1 MVGLFLCSSLMAQ
14 VPKQINY
21 QGIARNTYGTALSN
35 QTINLRLTIREA
47 NASGAV
53 IYQETRSVT
62 TNQFGLFST
71 AIGGEG
77 ASSVSGSLN
86 GINWSTGTAKF
97 LQVEIDPKGGNQ
109 FMAMGT
115 SPLTSVPFAFRAESA
130 NPVGAAGGDLNG
142 SFPNPTIKDGAV
154 SGSKIATGSITAD
167 KLADGAIT
175 AAKLAP
181 GVIPS
186 SLPVS
191 GTAGGD
197 LTGTYPNPTIANN
210 AVGTS
215 KIVDGAI
222 STTKLA
228 DNAVSTNKIDANAVT
243 NAKLANNA
251 VATAN
256 VQDGAITAAKIAPG
270 VIPSSVPV
278 SGTAG
283 GDLTGTYPNPTISN
297 NAINTNKIAANAVT
311 NAKLAN
317 NAVATSNVQDGA
329 ITAAKLAPG
338 VIPSSLPVSGTAG
351 GDLTGTYPNPTIAN
365 NAVVAT
371 KIADGAVS
379 AAKIADGAVGNTKLA
394 DGSVSTAKITDA
406 AVNSNKL
413 ADNAVSSNKIAA
425 NAVTNAKLSTNAVAT
440 ANVQDGAITAV
451 KIAPGVIPSS
461 LPVSGTAGGDL
472 TGTYPNPTIANNAI
486 VATKIA
492 DGAVGVTKIADGA
505 VGNAKLSTNAVATTN
520 VQDGA
525 ITAAKLAPGVIPSSL
540 PVSGT
545 AGGDLTG
552 TYPNPTIAN
561 NAVSATKIAD
571 GAVGAAKLADG
582 AVGNTKLADNAVSSN
597 KIAAS
602 AVTNAKLATNSIATA
617 NVQDGAITA
626 AKLAPGVIPS
636 SLPVSGTAGGD
647 LTGTYPNPT
656 IANNAIGATKI
667 ADGAVGAAKI
677 ADGAVGNAKLSTNAV
692 ATTNVQDG
700 AITAA
705 KIAPGVIPTSLPV
718 SGTAGGDLTGTYPN
732 PTIANNAV
740 GATKIAD
747 GAVGTTKLA
756 DNAVNSNKI
765 AASAVT
771 NAKMATNSIAT
782 ANVQDGAITA
792 AKIAPGVIPT
802 SLPVSGTAGGD
813 LTGTYPN
820 PTIANNA
827 VGSTKIADGAV
838 SSAKIADGAVG
849 NTKLADNAVS
859 SNKIAASAVTNAK
872 LATNSVATANVQDGA
887 ITAAKIAPGVIPTSL
902 PVSGTAGGDLSGT
915 YPNPTVGRINGVA
928 VSTTAPTVGQVLK
941 YNGTQWT
948 PDADNAG
955 GGGLTFPFSNTTNV
969 PGEMFSLTNSGNG
982 TAIAGTNNSSGP
994 SAIGIAGRITNAA
1007 PSFLATGLF
1016 GEISSTT
1023 TSNGYAVFG
1032 RHRGNG
1038 TAIMGESVGGVGLYG
1053 QSTDT
1058 YGVVARSINEPA
1070 LYAVSEN
1077 SAAGKFDNFN
1087 SANTSELLTLANDYG
1102 DGISIFTAQ
1111 GNGILSTTF
1120 SEFSTALDGSNAV
1133 GGTAIRGMATSNY
1146 AAAIVGINYDTYAG
1160 IHGYTPSGIGLLA
1173 ETNVEGGVGGI
1184 GIKSVIAQSG
1194 SATHAIFETNGANVA
1209 RIDENGRG
1217 FFNGGTTNSG
1227 ADVAELFAVVGNR
1240 NAYEPGDVLEIS
1252 TTDDRKMVK
1261 SSGAYS
1267 TLVAGVY
1274 ATKPGLLLTE
1284 ENATEG
1290 DLSFGVPMGVIGVL
1304 PTKVCMEGGAI
1315 KRGDLIVT
1323 SSIPGVAMK
1332 ADPDKV
1338 KVGQVLGKALQDY
1351 SGTGIGKINVLVS
1364 VK

>member
-97 LQVEIDPKGGNQ
+97 LQVEMDPKGGNQ
-109 FMAMGT
+109 FVAMGT

-154 SGSKIATGSITAD
+154 SGSKIANGSITAD

-197 LTGTYPNPTIANN
+197 LTGTFPNPTIANN
-210 AVGTS
+210 AVGAT
-215 KIVDGAI
+215 KIADGAVGAAKI
-222 STTKLA
+222 A
-228 DNAVSTNKIDANAVT
+228 DGAVG
-243 NAKLANNA
+243 NAKLASNA
-251 VATAN
+251 VATSN
-256 VQDGAITAAKIAPG
+256 VQDGAITAAKLAPG
-270 VIPSSVPV
+270 VIPSSLPV

-283 GDLTGTYPNPTISN
+283 GDLTGTYPNPTIAN
-297 NAINTNKIAANAVT
+297 NSINANKIAANAVT

-365 NAVVAT
+365 NAVGST
-371 KIADGAVS
+371 
-379 AAKIADGAVGNTKLA
+379 KIADGAVGNTKLA

-440 ANVQDGAITAV
+440 ANVQDGAITAA

-472 TGTYPNPTIANNAI
+472 TGTYPNPTIANNA
-486 VATKIA
+486 VGATKIA
-492 DGAVGVTKIADGA
+492 DGAVGAAKIADGAVGNTKLASNAVATTNVQDGAITAAKLAPGVIPSSLPVSGIAGGDLSGTYPNPTIANNAVVGTKIADGAVGNTKLADNAVNSNKIAANAVTNAKLSTNAVATANVQDGAITAAKLAPGVIPSSLPVSGTAGGDLTGTYPNPTIANNAVGATKIADGA
-505 VGNAKLSTNAVATTN
+505 VGNAKLASNAVATTN

-561 NAVSATKIAD
+561 NAVVATKIAD
-571 GAVGAAKLADG
+571 GAVSSAKIADG
-582 AVGNTKLADNAVSSN
+582 AVGNTKLADGSVSTAKITDAAVNSNKLADNAVSSN

-626 AKLAPGVIPS
+626 AKL
-636 SLPVSGTAGGD
+636 
-647 LTGTYPNPT
+647 
-656 IANNAIGATKI
+656 
-667 ADGAVGAAKI
+667 
-677 ADGAVGNAKLSTNAV
+677 
-692 ATTNVQDG
+692 
-700 AITAA
+700 
-705 KIAPGVIPTSLPV
+705 
-718 SGTAGGDLTGTYPN
+718 
-732 PTIANNAV
+732 
-740 GATKIAD
+740 
-747 GAVGTTKLA
+747 
-756 DNAVNSNKI
+756 
-765 AASAVT
+765 
-771 NAKMATNSIAT
+771 
-782 ANVQDGAITA
+782 
-792 AKIAPGVIPT
+792 
-802 SLPVSGTAGGD
+802 
-813 LTGTYPN
+813 
-820 PTIANNA
+820 
-827 VGSTKIADGAV
+827 
-838 SSAKIADGAVG
+838 
-849 NTKLADNAVS
+849 
-859 SNKIAASAVTNAK
+859 
-872 LATNSVATANVQDGA
+872 
-887 ITAAKIAPGVIPTSL
+887 APGVIPTSL

-941 YNGTQWT
+941 YNGTQWA

-955 GGGLTFPFSNTTNV
+955 GGGLTFPFTNTTNV

-982 TAIAGTNNSSGP
+982 TAIAGTNNSAGP
-994 SAIGIAGRITNAA
+994 AAIGIAGRITNAA

-1016 GEISSTT
+1016 GEVSSTT

-1032 RHRGNG
+1032 RHRGGG
-1038 TAIMGESVGGVGLYG
+1038 TAIMGESAGGVGVYG

-1058 YGVVARSINEPA
+1058 YGVVARSIKEPA
-1070 LYAVSEN
+1070 LYASSVE
-1077 SAAGKFDNFN
+1077 SAAAKFENFN
-1087 SANTSELLTLANDYG
+1087 LSNFAELLTLTNDNG
-1102 DGISIFTAQ
+1102 DGINAFSNVGRGIMSMTLTDQFPAIEGANY
-1111 GNGILSTTF
+1111 GNGIGIYGTTI
-1120 SEFSTALDGSNAV
+1120 SN
-1133 GGTAIRGMATSNY
+1133 I
-1146 AAAIVGINYDTYAG
+1146 AAGVTGRNDDTYAG
-1160 IHGYTPSGIGLLA
+1160 VHGYAPFGIGLLA

-1184 GIKSVIAQSG
+1184 GIKSVIGQTG
-1194 SATHAIFETNGANVA
+1194 SATHAVFETNGANVA

-1240 NAYEPGDVLEIS
+1240 NTYEPGDVLEIS

>member
-97 LQVEIDPKGGNQ
+97 LQVEMDPKGGNQ
-109 FMAMGT
+109 FVAMGT

-154 SGSKIATGSITAD
+154 SGSKIANNSITAD
-167 KLADGAIT
+167 KVADGAIT

-186 SLPVS
+186 SLPLS

-197 LTGTYPNPTIANN
+197 LTGTFPNPTIANN
-210 AVGTS
+210 AVGAT
-215 KIVDGAI
+215 KIADGAVGAAKI
-222 STTKLA
+222 A
-228 DNAVSTNKIDANAVT
+228 DGAVG
-243 NAKLANNA
+243 NAKLA
-251 VATAN
+251 
-256 VQDGAITAAKIAPG
+256 
-270 VIPSSVPV
+270 S
-278 SGTAG
+278 
-283 GDLTGTYPNPTISN
+283 
-297 NAINTNKIAANAVT
+297 
-311 NAKLAN
+311 

-365 NAVVAT
+365 NAINSNKIAANAVTNAKIATNAVAT
-371 KIADGAVS
+371 ANVQDGAITAAKLAPGVIPSSLPVS
-379 AAKIADGAVGNTKLA
+379 GTAGGDLTGSYPNPTIANNAVGATKIADGAVGNTKLA

-440 ANVQDGAITAV
+440 ANVQDGAITAA

-472 TGTYPNPTIANNAI
+472 TGTYPNPTIANNA
-486 VATKIA
+486 VGATKIA
-492 DGAVGVTKIADGA
+492 DGAVGAAKIADGA
-505 VGNAKLSTNAVATTN
+505 VGNTKLASNAVATTN

-545 AGGDLTG
+545 AGGDLSG

-561 NAVSATKIAD
+561 NAVVGTKI
-571 GAVGAAKLADG
+571 ADG
-582 AVGNTKLADNAVSSN
+582 AVGNTKLADNAVNSN
-597 KIAAS
+597 KIAAN
-602 AVTNAKLATNSIATA
+602 AVTNAKLSTNAVATA

-656 IANNAIGATKI
+656 IANNA
-667 ADGAVGAAKI
+667 VGA
-677 ADGAVGNAKLSTNAV
+677 
-692 ATTNVQDG
+692 
-700 AITAA
+700 
-705 KIAPGVIPTSLPV
+705 
-718 SGTAGGDLTGTYPN
+718 
-732 PTIANNAV
+732 
-740 GATKIAD
+740 
-747 GAVGTTKLA
+747 
-756 DNAVNSNKI
+756 
-765 AASAVT
+765 
-771 NAKMATNSIAT
+771 
-782 ANVQDGAITA
+782 
-792 AKIAPGVIPT
+792 
-802 SLPVSGTAGGD
+802 
-813 LTGTYPN
+813 
-820 PTIANNA
+820 
-827 VGSTKIADGAV
+827 TKIADGAV

-849 NTKLADNAVS
+849 NTKLADGSVSTAKITDAAVNSNKLADNAVS

-872 LATNSVATANVQDGA
+872 LATNAIATANVQDGA
-887 ITAAKIAPGVIPTSL
+887 ITAAKLAPGVIPTSL

-941 YNGTQWT
+941 YNGTQWA

-955 GGGLTFPFSNTTNV
+955 GGGLTFPFTNTTNV

-982 TAIAGTNNSSGP
+982 TAIAGTNNSAGP
-994 SAIGIAGRITNAA
+994 AAIGIAGRITNAA

-1016 GEISSTT
+1016 GEVSSTT

-1032 RHRGNG
+1032 RHRGGG
-1038 TAIMGESVGGVGLYG
+1038 TAIMGESAGGVGVYG

-1058 YGVVARSINEPA
+1058 YGVVARSIKEPA
-1070 LYAVSEN
+1070 LYASSVE
-1077 SAAGKFDNFN
+1077 SAAAKFENFN
-1087 SANTSELLTLANDYG
+1087 LSNFAELLTLTNDNG
-1102 DGISIFTAQ
+1102 DGINAFSNVGRGIMSMTLTDQFPAIEGANY
-1111 GNGILSTTF
+1111 GNGIGIYGTTI
-1120 SEFSTALDGSNAV
+1120 SN
-1133 GGTAIRGMATSNY
+1133 I
-1146 AAAIVGINYDTYAG
+1146 AAGVTGRNDDTYAG
-1160 IHGYTPSGIGLLA
+1160 VHGYAPFGIGLLA

-1184 GIKSVIAQSG
+1184 GIKSVIGQTG
-1194 SATHAIFETNGANVA
+1194 SATHAVFETNGANVA

-1240 NAYEPGDVLEIS
+1240 NTYEPGDVLEIS